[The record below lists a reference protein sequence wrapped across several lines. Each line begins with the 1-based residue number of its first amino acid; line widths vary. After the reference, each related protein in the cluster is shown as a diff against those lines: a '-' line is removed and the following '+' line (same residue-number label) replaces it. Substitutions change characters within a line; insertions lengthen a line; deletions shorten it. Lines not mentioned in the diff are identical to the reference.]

1 MANRLEQARKNPD
14 SKKATILKAAR
25 RIFARRGYHATGI
38 RDVAAEAGVD
48 TKTLYYHWS
57 SKQTLFEA
65 VLADIQLD
73 FENLLKYWI
82 NATQEMGFEQ
92 SIEMLID
99 KVIPAIL
106 DDPDAGRI
114 VLLSMV
120 DYGIEDAQW
129 DIRYMPTLLA
139 TMRRYVERRL
149 GIEALPPQFDTVVLG
164 VVNMMIMLY
173 GAKNYQMKVLGA
185 ETHEAYRERI
195 KSMARFSIAAAM
207 TVIGQGVASAPPHV
221 PAIAP

>member
-207 TVIGQGVASAPPHV
+207 TVIGQGVASAPQHV